1 MSDCLDEHLHCCLQ
15 HHRAAVRNVVK
26 NELGKDPGHVVT
38 PGGKVGNDV
47 LERVEGGPWV
57 AEMGTGWREGRERD
71 GWGERGRR
79 GEGRGEGGEGRW
91 RKIR

>member
-1 MSDCLDEHLHCCLQ
+1 M
-15 HHRAAVRNVVK
+15 K

-57 AEMGTGWREGRERD
+57 AEMGTGWRERRERD
-71 GWGERGRR
+71 GWGERGREER
-79 GEGRGEGGEGRW
+79 GGERRGRGGEMEEDEVERHFSGYAGM
-91 RKIR
+91 